1 MGRLPVV
8 LVALALAGCLRPHP
22 PAEPPPVTWTPGPGA
37 PPANGSLWRADLA
50 DNYAFRDLRAYF
62 PGDLLTVV
70 VTEKSQGKK
79 DASTEAK
86 AESSISAS
94 VEDFFGVPASAVKL
108 LPKGF
113 NPESIVKAAAARES
127 TGDGA
132 TSRTGNLSASITVR
146 VVEVDPG
153 GNLRVRGDKVIRVN
167 REDQYIVLSGTVRP
181 QDIAA
186 DNTVLST
193 RLADA
198 RIDYFGKG
206 VVADKQGVPMTHR
219 LFDWI
224 WPF

>member
-1 MGRLPVV
+1 G
-8 LVALALAGCLRPHP
+8 
-22 PAEPPPVTWTPGPGA
+22 PAA

-70 VTEKSQGKK
+70 ITEKSQGKK

-94 VEDFFGVPASAVKL
+94 VAGVCGVAGRAVQPPRSA
-108 LPKGF
+108 LP
-113 NPESIVKAAAARES
+113 P
-127 TGDGA
+127 
-132 TSRTGNLSASITVR
+132 
-146 VVEVDPG
+146 
-153 GNLRVRGDKVIRVN
+153 
-167 REDQYIVLSGTVRP
+167 QY
-181 QDIAA
+181 IAA
-186 DNTVLST
+186 DNTVFSS

-206 VVADKQGVPMTHR
+206 VVADKQGVPMAHR